1 MRFSFVASMLP
12 RSGKRGQIGTARRR
26 GSVYHER
33 MAERG
38 MGREHLRRAVA
49 ESCAPKR
56 NWQWMLASLGIGA
69 GYGMVGG
76 LYRLGSAPASIT
88 PDVAVMVVRTA
99 LIFLVVTW
107 LVVVTIRFVRFWRAR
122 NG

>member
-1 MRFSFVASMLP
+1 
-12 RSGKRGQIGTARRR
+12 
-26 GSVYHER
+26 
-33 MAERG
+33 

-88 PDVAVMVVRTA
+88 PDVAAMVVRTA

-107 LVVVTIRFVRFWRAR
+107 LVVVMIRLVRFLRAP
-122 NG
+122 NE

>member
-1 MRFSFVASMLP
+1 
-12 RSGKRGQIGTARRR
+12 
-26 GSVYHER
+26 
-33 MAERG
+33 
-38 MGREHLRRAVA
+38 
-49 ESCAPKR
+49 
-56 NWQWMLASLGIGA
+56 MLASLGIGA

-88 PDVAVMVVRTA
+88 PDVAAMVVRTA

-107 LVVVTIRFVRFWRAR
+107 LVVIAVRFGRFWRAR

>member
-1 MRFSFVASMLP
+1 
-12 RSGKRGQIGTARRR
+12 
-26 GSVYHER
+26 
-33 MAERG
+33 
-38 MGREHLRRAVA
+38 
-49 ESCAPKR
+49 
-56 NWQWMLASLGIGA
+56 MLASLGIGA

-107 LVVVTIRFVRFWRAR
+107 LVVVTIRFGRFLRAR
-122 NG
+122 NE

>member
-1 MRFSFVASMLP
+1 
-12 RSGKRGQIGTARRR
+12 
-26 GSVYHER
+26 
-33 MAERG
+33 

-56 NWQWMLASLGIGA
+56 NWRWMLASLGIGA

-88 PDVAVMVVRTA
+88 PDVAVVVVRTA

-107 LVVVTIRFVRFWRAR
+107 LVVVMIRLVRFLRAR
-122 NG
+122 NE

>member
-1 MRFSFVASMLP
+1 
-12 RSGKRGQIGTARRR
+12 
-26 GSVYHER
+26 
-33 MAERG
+33 
-38 MGREHLRRAVA
+38 
-49 ESCAPKR
+49 
-56 NWQWMLASLGIGA
+56 MLASLGIGA

-99 LIFLVVTW
+99 VIFLVVTW